1 MRTIRAHVLRTLIL
15 LAVVVV
21 VNFFLPRLLP
31 GSPLGS
37 GGEEGPILTAAA
49 RAELRHSYG
58 LDRPLAT
65 QFWSYLRGVS
75 RLDLGRSLVTHR
87 PVISML
93 VERLPWTLWLA
104 GSAVV
109 LSLCIGILL
118 GSAAAWRP
126 DGKMVRLGGTA
137 VIGVG
142 ALPEFLVAMILIAVL
157 ASGLRLFPDGGAT
170 TPFVTAGTH
179 GWVRAA
185 QDAVWHTALPVTTL
199 IAGLV
204 PAFYLLTRNAL
215 AAEVGARYLLTA
227 RGKGLPERRVLWHAW
242 RSALP
247 PVLTLLG
254 LRLAFVVT
262 GAAVVERVFAYP
274 GMGLLLFDAVGRRD
288 YPVMQGV
295 FMVASVA
302 MLGVNFFLDL
312 AAATL
317 NPRLRQGES

>member
-1 MRTIRAHVLRTLIL
+1 MRAHVLRTITL

-31 GSPLGS
+31 GSPLDS
-37 GGEEGPILTAAA
+37 VGEDASVLSAAA
-49 RAELRHSYG
+49 RAELRRSYG

-65 QFWSYLRGVS
+65 QFWSYLAGVS

-87 PVISML
+87 PVTSML
-93 VERLPWTLWLA
+93 AERLPWTMWLV
-104 GSAVV
+104 GSAV
-109 LSLCIGILL
+109 LSSLYIGILL
-118 GSAAAWRP
+118 GTAAAWRP
-126 DGKMVRLGGTA
+126 HGKMVRVGGTA
-137 VIGVG
+137 VIGMG
-142 ALPEFLVAMILIAVL
+142 ALPEFLVAMILIAGL
-157 ASGLRLFPDGGAT
+157 ASGARLFPAAGAT

-185 QDAVWHTALPVTTL
+185 RDIVWHTVLPMTTL
-199 IAGLV
+199 MAGLV
-204 PAFYLLTRNAL
+204 PAFFLLTRNAL

-242 RSALP
+242 RSALSP
-247 PVLTLLG
+247 MLTLLG

-274 GMGLLLFDAVGRRD
+274 GIGLLLFDAVGRRD

-302 MLGVNFFLDL
+302 MLSVTLLLDL
-312 AAATL
+312 TAARL
-317 NPRLRQGES
+317 NPRLRQGEP